1 MNAENFLLP
10 LCRLRV
16 QSPGNGDLGALFHKR
31 EKYLEALGFQCVLCA
46 THFTIVEKAKY
57 NQLTYP
63 LQVTAECC
71 ISEGLKV
78 LYSIS
83 TESLTVDLKC
93 SVTSQQGYIKKS
105 RNKQLSK
112 HFINISWPHTACS
125 QVKQLS
131 FVNNGSCILLNAAE
145 LHNSDLLFLT
155 LSLLSCKVVVTH
167 YHIRKVS
174 FCTILYSCKSIQNSF
189 SIFNWVFQIEVLK
202 TD

>member
-1 MNAENFLLP
+1 MLKFVVRYRSVNAENFLLP

-31 EKYLEALGFQCVLCA
+31 EKYLEALGFPCVLSA
-46 THFTIVEKAKY
+46 AHFTIVEKAKY

-71 ISEGLKV
+71 ISEGLDKGA
-78 LYSIS
+78 LFHLHWELDSWPQMLCHITTRIY
-83 TESLTVDLKC
+83 
-93 SVTSQQGYIKKS
+93 KKS

-131 FVNNGSCILLNAAE
+131 FVNNASCVLLNAAE
-145 LHNSDLLFLT
+145 LHNSELLFVT
-155 LSLLSCKVVVTH
+155 LSLLSCKVVVKR

-174 FCTILYSCKSIQNSF
+174 FCTHF
-189 SIFNWVFQIEVLK
+189 A
-202 TD
+202 